1 MALIPKGWQ
10 FLKTRPVEIPQRG
23 NNQTK
28 YTTKRILVPQVCMLA
43 IGAAS
48 TQAKMIAVK
57 GIVTDAK
64 SKDPLF

>member
-1 MALIPKGWQ
+1 
-10 FLKTRPVEIPQRG
+10 
-23 NNQTK
+23 
-28 YTTKRILVPQVCMLA
+28 MLA

-64 SKDPLF
+64 SKDPLFWVLLFILYVALLT